1 MKICVFGAASNNI
14 DAVYT
19 QTAYAF
25 ARHLAD
31 RGHSLVFG
39 AGKDGMMGA
48 AAKGF
53 TDGKAEVVGV
63 IPHFFDDFAVE
74 VKYPACTQLIY
85 TETMRE
91 RKAKMEELAEAF
103 VITPGGIGT
112 FEEFFEVLTL
122 KQLGRHKKPI
132 AIYNMNGYYDDLE
145 SILENAI
152 AQGFLNKECRD
163 IYKISNDPQVLI
175 DYLENDDASELT
187 LYDLKISK

>member
-152 AQGFLNKECRD
+152 AQANG
-163 IYKISNDPQVLI
+163 
-175 DYLENDDASELT
+175 
-187 LYDLKISK
+187 